1 MDLSL
6 GRRDLLSNLIP
17 DSNWF
22 PENMEEKDWDGK
34 S

>member
-6 GRRDLLSNLIP
+6 RRRGLFSNLIL